1 MATDYLTVA
10 REILSQL
17 LTATPMKGARLKPL
31 LTSQF
36 EARVGQTFFAA
47 FPQFPKLLM
56 FLNAN
61 RDLVDVEL
69 PSGPGDIFVR
79 IRGSEQTQ
87 TPSSPTSTVATP
99 STSASQGHLS
109 HLFPQG
115 YLDAGLWHAFTNPD
129 PIRKRFYN
137 PVNREVVHFVAG
149 STNSSDRAFEAKVK
163 AEPNLIEV
171 TPIPAATQSAWMK
184 SFLETIEIPDSKRH
198 LLLSLAALPY
208 TSQMNKAFTAA
219 LEVYA
224 NAWRHYR
231 TSQVFQFIRN
241 WAQEKGLPARQV
253 LVGVEDQTASTSIE
267 IEAHTPV
274 SKIGDIKSV
283 LRLVIDSLDDAS
295 LSQILIPASVL
306 REILSKS
313 RK

>member
-1 MATDYLTVA
+1 
-10 REILSQL
+10 
-17 LTATPMKGARLKPL
+17 
-31 LTSQF
+31 
-36 EARVGQTFFAA
+36 
-47 FPQFPKLLM
+47 
-56 FLNAN
+56 
-61 RDLVDVEL
+61 
-69 PSGPGDIFVR
+69 
-79 IRGSEQTQ
+79 
-87 TPSSPTSTVATP
+87 
-99 STSASQGHLS
+99 
-109 HLFPQG
+109 
-115 YLDAGLWHAFTNPD
+115 
-129 PIRKRFYN
+129 
-137 PVNREVVHFVAG
+137 
-149 STNSSDRAFEAKVK
+149 
-163 AEPNLIEV
+163 
-171 TPIPAATQSAWMK
+171 MK